1 MIANKVKLRIIE
13 LRADGLSY
21 AKIAEEA
28 GVAKQTAVDVVKE
41 SIDEVATLQAIEMEA
56 LFETERVNKK
66 GRIEQLSALQARLRE
81 EIESRDLSDVPT
93 DKLVSLF
100 LKTSETLKGEVFSPM
115 IRSTD
120 EQESDR
126 KKRDELS
133 TLSW

>member
-120 EQESDR
+120 EQASDR

>member
-115 IRSTD
+115 FRSTD

>member
-100 LKTSETLKGEVFSPM
+100 LKTSETLKGEVFSPT